1 MAMSRTRKI
10 VLAIVGLA
18 FVMFI
23 AGIIGLAL
31 LIASFKGSS
40 PSVEN
45 NSVLVLRVAGDLPDY
60 RPEDSTAKYF
70 GGDDNSFALLTT
82 QIKKAK
88 VDKRIK
94 AIFLDIDFTSLGWAK
109 ADELRDTIADFRTT
123 GKPVY
128 AYMEL
133 ATNKEYYIATA
144 CDKIFVPPTGELFIM
159 GFAAQVQFYRGSL
172 DKLGIEAEVVKI
184 GKYKNAPDQYTN
196 KQMTKEH
203 EEVMNSLIDGLFNR
217 YIQGIATARNKSF
230 DEVKAM
236 IDNAP
241 FKATEAQSQGLID
254 GALYKDQV
262 FDDLKKKIG
271 YKENETIK
279 TTSESAYRD
288 VTPESLGL
296 NEGERIAVIYAS
308 GPINSGPSNDS
319 PYGEQT
325 IGSDTVVKAINDAAD
340 DEKIKAIVL
349 RVDSPGGSAF
359 ASDLIWHAIENAK
372 AKKKPVVISMSD
384 VAASGGYYI
393 ACNADKIVAQP
404 STITGSIGVF
414 AGKPVMKGFYDWIGV
429 TNQYILRG
437 KNAGIFR
444 ETEKFTA
451 EEKKK
456 FEAMIYSTYWDDFVP
471 RVAKGRGKDNEYIDS
486 IAQGR
491 VWLGEQ
497 GKQNGLVDE
506 FGGLDKA
513 VEIAKNLAK
522 IPAEKG
528 VRRVIFPTPRTFF
541 EQLFNVEP
549 SEQSRIK
556 IEQQRAAYKALPEE
570 VRRTLRFAALMEQM
584 RNGQS
589 MLLMDYEITIK

>member
-10 VLAIVGLA
+10 VLAIVGVVFVLFLA
-18 FVMFI
+18 CL
-23 AGIIGLAL
+23 IGLAL
-31 LIASFKGSS
+31 FIASIRSS
-40 PSVEN
+40 TPGVEK

-60 RPEDSTAKYF
+60 RPEDPAARYF
-70 GGDDNSFALLTT
+70 GGDDNSFALLTS

-88 VDKRIK
+88 VDKRIN
-94 AIFLDIDFTSLGWAK
+94 AILLDIDFTSMGWAK
-109 ADELRDTIADFRTT
+109 ADELRDTIADFRMT

-144 CDKIFVPPTGELFIM
+144 CDKIFVPPTGELFIT

-172 DKLGIEAEVVKI
+172 DKLGIEADVVKI
-184 GKYKNAPDQYTN
+184 GKYKNAPDQYTE
-196 KQMTKEH
+196 KKMTDAH
-203 EEVMNSLIDGLFNR
+203 REVLNSLLDGLFNR
-217 YIQGIATARNKSF
+217 YIQGIATARKKSF

-241 FKATEAQSQGLID
+241 FKSTEAQSQGLID

-262 FDDLKKKIG
+262 YDDLKKKLG
-271 YKENETIK
+271 YKDNESIK

-308 GPINSGPSNDS
+308 GPINSGASNDS
-319 PYGEQT
+319 PYGEPT
-325 IGSDTVVKAINDAAD
+325 IGSDTVVKAVNDAAA
-340 DEKIKAIVL
+340 DERVKAIVI

-414 AGKPVMKGFYDWIGV
+414 AGKPVMKGFYDWLGV
-429 TNQYILRG
+429 TNEYVLRG
-437 KNAGIFR
+437 KNAGLFR
-444 ETEKFTA
+444 ETEKFTPD
-451 EEKKK
+451 ERKK
-456 FEAMIYSTYWDDFVP
+456 FEEMINSTYWDDFVP
-471 RVAKGRGKDNEYIDS
+471 RVAKGRGKDKEYIHS
-486 IAQGR
+486 IAQGH

-513 VEIAKNLAK
+513 VDIAKNLAK
-522 IPAEKG
+522 IPDGTGIK
-528 VRRVIFPTPRTFF
+528 RVVFPTPRTFF
-541 EQLFNVEP
+541 EQVFNLEP
-549 SEQSRIK
+549 DEQSRIK
-556 IEQQRAAYKALPEE
+556 IEQQRAAYKALPPE
-570 VRRTLRFAALMEQM
+570 VRRSLRFAAMMEQM

-589 MLLMDYEITIK
+589 MLLMDYELTIK